1 MSNFPFV
8 SIPVARETNPTTPAV
23 IVFNDEVDTLIGGE
37 GADSFFLRRNGDQIA
52 PLTPAASIIGTKND
66 DILEG
71 TALRDVIDG

>member
-1 MSNFPFV
+1 MSNFPSV
-8 SIPVARETNPTTPAV
+8 SIPVARETNTATPAI

-52 PLTPAASIIGTKND
+52 PLTPAASLIGTKNN

-71 TALRDVIDG
+71 NSAS